1 MYSSPKFFV
10 PSVIAG
16 FGPDPVVVG
25 ALVLLPPPPPQAV
38 RPIRS
43 ATPKEIANA
52 ALAARRVCFRNILA
66 LLSWCPRPGDPT
78 PSEASDARPLAGQ
91 GTVRAPSRARLR
103 PHRTRLRA
111 RLTLRRSR
119 I

>member
-10 PSVIAG
+10 PSVIAA
-16 FGPDPVVVG
+16 FGPEPVVVG

-52 ALAARRVCFRNILA
+52 ALAARRVCLRNIRCPPSLA
-66 LLSWCPRPGDPT
+66 LPLRACPPGDPT
-78 PSEASDARPLAGQ
+78 LSEPSGATPRAERATGQ
-91 GTVRAPSRARLR
+91 MRSPAPS
-103 PHRTRLRA
+103 
-111 RLTLRRSR
+111 LRRIAR
-119 I
+119 R